1 MPTYESIGELDVRIH
16 NYFIP
21 GITIHDIPAPINDGD
36 IFIGPLGAIFIV
48 AANDDNGVQ
57 FHRLIVDQRRT
68 YHNDDDDIVGS
79 GDRPHLA
86 RYDPDADADTD
97 AHRLA
102 TSSWSRHPSNFD
114 PPATSYGNGLGPTH
128 GTVADIRSRRR
139 SIEDGQAVVE

>member
-1 MPTYESIGELDVRIH
+1 VRIH
-16 NYFIP
+16 NYFLP

-48 AANDDNGVQ
+48 TANDDNGVQ
-57 FHRLIVDQRRT
+57 FHKLIVDQRRT
-68 YHNDDDDIVGS
+68 YHNDDDIVVDS
-79 GDRPHLA
+79 DRADLA
-86 RYDPDADADTD
+86 RYDPDADADAD

-102 TSSWSRHPSNFD
+102 TSSWSRHPSND
-114 PPATSYGNGLGPTH
+114 PPATSYGDGLGPTH

>member
-1 MPTYESIGELDVRIH
+1 VRIH
-16 NYFIP
+16 NYFLP

-48 AANDDNGVQ
+48 TANDDNGVQ
-57 FHRLIVDQRRT
+57 FHKLIVDQRRT
-68 YHNDDDDIVGS
+68 YHNDDDIVVDS
-79 GDRPHLA
+79 DRADLA
-86 RYDPDADADTD
+86 RYDPDADADAD

-102 TSSWSRHPSNFD
+102 TSSWSRHPSND

>member
-16 NYFIP
+16 NYFLP

-68 YHNDDDDIVGS
+68 YHNDDDIVGS
-79 GDRPHLA
+79 GDRADLA
-86 RYDPDADADTD
+86 RYDPDADADAD

-139 SIEDGQAVVE
+139 SIEDGQAVAE

>member
-1 MPTYESIGELDVRIH
+1 MRIH
-16 NYFIP
+16 NYFLP

-48 AANDDNGVQ
+48 TANDDNGVQ
-57 FHRLIVDQRRT
+57 FHKLIVDQRRT
-68 YHNDDDDIVGS
+68 YHNDDDIVVDS
-79 GDRPHLA
+79 DRADLA
-86 RYDPDADADTD
+86 RYDPDADADAD

-102 TSSWSRHPSNFD
+102 TSSWSRHPSND
-114 PPATSYGNGLGPTH
+114 PPATSYGDGLGPTH